1 MRPMHRTLFPI
12 LLCCVCSNIPKC
24 LGDDGVANIPE
35 RSVRHINLSFSFSEE
50 SVSSQKE
57 DFDVFG
63 LSIGAGLDLL
73 KWRMYG
79 LQMAGILAG
88 AEDFRGIQLGLACAF
103 AERGFGIQ
111 LSPVSTF
118 GGNSFYGIQAGPF
131 CSIASGVGV
140 QLSFLVNGSDDCFN
154 LGDRYRKD
162 GRKSE
167 WTGLQLAGI
176 CNRACFLDGVQASL
190 CYNYAVRC
198 RGIQLAPWNDADELH
213 GLQIG
218 LINEARSGA
227 GVQIGLFNFFGDG
240 DTRLFLP
247 IINARF

>member
-1 MRPMHRTLFPI
+1 MKPIQRTFFSI
-12 LLCCVCSNIPKC
+12 LLCLACSNVPDC
-24 LGDDGVANIPE
+24 LGDDVLDTSPE
-35 RSVRHINLSFSFSEE
+35 RSVRHVNLSFSFSDEL
-50 SVSSQKE
+50 VSPQKE

-63 LSIGAGLDLL
+63 LSIGAGIDLL

-88 AEDFRGIQLGLACAF
+88 AEDFRGIQLGLVCAF
-103 AERGFGIQ
+103 SERGFGIQ

-131 CSIASGVGV
+131 CSIASGAGV

-167 WTGLQLAGI
+167 WAGMQLAGI
-176 CNRACFLDGVQASL
+176 CNRACFLYGVQASF
-190 CYNYAVRC
+190 CYNYAVKC

-213 GLQIG
+213 GIQIG
-218 LINEARSGA
+218 LINEARSGT

-240 DTRLFLP
+240 DDRLLLP